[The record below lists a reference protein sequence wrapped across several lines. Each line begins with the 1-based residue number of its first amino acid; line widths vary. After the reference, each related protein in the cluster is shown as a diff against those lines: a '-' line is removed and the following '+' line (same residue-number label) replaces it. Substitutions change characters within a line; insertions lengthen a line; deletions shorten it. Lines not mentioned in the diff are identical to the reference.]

1 MDHRIVQGIVLAAGL
16 TAASIDPSAVPQQQ
30 VFRTNTDIVSAYATV
45 VDKGGGIVTN
55 LTRDDFMV
63 FDNGRSQPLI
73 QFESA
78 VRPIRIIVMLDMS
91 GSMTGN
97 LKILRESA
105 VEIFTRLLPDDR
117 ARVGSFGDRI
127 TITQQFTNNTD
138 DLIRSLWTDLTP
150 GGGTPLWAAVNA
162 AMTALTHETERRVVL
177 VLSDGHDTGGRFGQ
191 SQVTVADV
199 AKRGQTEE
207 IIVYAI
213 GLASS
218 FDPGSSSGG
227 TVARRLGLA
236 GYGEGPDPWLHE
248 LARQTGGGYFELT
261 DADALGP
268 TFARVAD
275 ELHRQY
281 LLGYRLPDRDGRLH
295 QIDVRVRG
303 RTGLE
308 VRARKGYLA
317 PKERPRLR
325 EDSEERAPERA
336 TLRQAQGRPEQSRGA
351 SGGGPPSRR
360 RRSGELGRSLGGG
373 QAPRAVKK

>member
-1 MDHRIVQGIVLAAGL
+1 MDHRIVQGVVLAAAL
-16 TAASIDPSAVPQQQ
+16 TAASLDPSAAPQQ

-45 VDKGGGIVTN
+45 VDAEGGIVTN
-55 LTRDDFMV
+55 LTRDDFLI

-78 VRPIRIIVMLDMS
+78 IRPIRIIVMLDMS

-105 VEIFTRLLPDDR
+105 VEMFTRLLPEDL

-127 TITQQFTNNTD
+127 TISQQFTNNTD
-138 DLIRSLWTDLTP
+138 DLIRSLWLDLKP
-150 GGGTPLWAAVNA
+150 GGGTPLWSAVNA
-162 AMTALTHETERRVVL
+162 AMTALSHETERRVVL
-177 VLSDGHDTGGRFGQ
+177 VLSDGHDTGSAGRQ
-191 SQVTVADV
+191 SQVTVSDL

-218 FDPGSSSGG
+218 FDGSGG
-227 TVARRLGLA
+227 RGGAALTRLMMP
-236 GYGEGPDPWLHE
+236 GYGGPDPWMRE

-261 DADALGP
+261 DADTLGP
-268 TFARVAD
+268 AFARVAD

-303 RTGLE
+303 RTGLD
-308 VRARKGYLA
+308 VRSRKGYLA
-317 PKERPRLR
+317 PKVKAAERRAGCPTSSSRPPR
-325 EDSEERAPERA
+325 S
-336 TLRQAQGRPEQSRGA
+336 A
-351 SGGGPPSRR
+351 SSPSTPRRIRKAGKSSVRVRTRCPSMPPSTIAA
-360 RRSGELGRSLGGG
+360 
-373 QAPRAVKK
+373 APS

>member
-1 MDHRIVQGIVLAAGL
+1 MDHRAVHGVVLAAGL
-16 TAASIDPSAVPQQQ
+16 TAASLAPSAAPQQ

-45 VDKGGGIVTN
+45 IDADGGIVTN
-55 LTRDDFMV
+55 LTRDDFMI
-63 FDNGRSQPLI
+63 FDNGRSQPLV

-78 VRPIRIIVMLDMS
+78 VRPIRIVVMLDMS
-91 GSMTGN
+91 GSMMGN

-105 VEIFTRLLPDDR
+105 VEMFTRLLPDDL
-117 ARVGSFGDRI
+117 ARVGSFGDSI
-127 TITQQFTNNTD
+127 TITREFTNKTD
-138 DLIRSLWTDLTP
+138 DLIRSLWLDLKP
-150 GGGTPLWAAVNA
+150 GGGTPLWQAVNV
-162 AMTALTHETERRVVL
+162 AMTALAHETERRVVL
-177 VLSDGHDTGGRFGQ
+177 VLSDGHDTGSLSRSGQ
-191 SQVTVADV
+191 GVTVADV

-218 FDPGSSSGG
+218 FDGSGNRPTAG
-227 TVARRLGLA
+227 VARMGLT
-236 GYGEGPDPWLHE
+236 GYDGPDPWLHE

-308 VRARKGYLA
+308 VRARKAYLA
-317 PKERPRLR
+317 PKAKTI
-325 EDSEERAPERA
+325 D
-336 TLRQAQGRPEQSRGA
+336 
-351 SGGGPPSRR
+351 
-360 RRSGELGRSLGGG
+360 
-373 QAPRAVKK
+373 